1 MYIYIND
8 YMKVSIDGG
17 TPNPLVNAYF
27 LYINI
32 FYFGRL
38 YSPFSDIQM
47 LIPSGD
53 AFHGGYEPFKVR

>member
-1 MYIYIND
+1 MGVPQIRWLMVIF
-8 YMKVSIDGG
+8 SIS
-17 TPNPLVNAYF
+17 
-27 LYINI
+27 I

-38 YSPFSDIQM
+38 YSPFSDIHM